1 MPRWAQCARHAS
13 RYAGLVQCR
22 NAKEDSRKGLVRRPG
37 KPLTSEFGLVNLC
50 ACIDHREAY
59 NNVLSPVTCTRYC
72 LETCNARN
80 ATRQTARLGI
90 MPRVDVDGL
99 KVPGTVP
106 CARSAGDCRKPTVVL
121 PHHAGPPV
129 EEGGIHIVGM

>member
-37 KPLTSEFGLVNLC
+37 KPLTSEFGLVTLC

-99 KVPGTVP
+99 NVPGTV
-106 CARSAGDCRKPTVVL
+106 CKVSARGRVQEAYCST
-121 PHHAGPPV
+121 
-129 EEGGIHIVGM
+129 

>member
-1 MPRWAQCARHAS
+1 M
-13 RYAGLVQCR
+13 
-22 NAKEDSRKGLVRRPG
+22 RRPG

-59 NNVLSPVTCTRYC
+59 NDVLSPVTCTRYC

-80 ATRQTARLGI
+80 ATRQTKCKNVAEKKMQRLLG

-99 KVPGTVP
+99 KVPGT
-106 CARSAGDCRKPTVVL
+106 
-121 PHHAGPPV
+121 
-129 EEGGIHIVGM
+129 